1 MSKAYI
7 PKRGDYIFVNL
18 NPTKG
23 HEQRGYRPA
32 LVISNNAFNRHGTC
46 FICPITS
53 KAKLNRPFTVP
64 SFVGGMEGTILVEHT
79 RSIDWEA
86 RGITYSNAADTDT
99 VTQVQMMLVA
109 LITK

>member
-1 MSKAYI
+1 MTKKYV

-32 LVISNNAFNRHGTC
+32 LVISNNDFNKSGSC

-64 SFVGGMEGTILVEHT
+64 SYVEEIEGTILVEQHVLL
-79 RSIDWEA
+79 IGKLEA
-86 RGITYSNAADTDT
+86 LLLVILRMGIR
-99 VTQVQMMLVA
+99 
-109 LITK
+109 